1 MPAILKN
8 NAVSRLAA
16 SITIDD
22 LQLSVSA
29 GDGSKFPALTAG
41 QWFPLTLMRANG
53 SLEIIRVTARN
64 GDLLTIVR
72 GQETT
77 APLAFTAGDRVEM
90 RVTADLLNGKLD
102 KEGGVMTGTLTLA
115 ADLTTYRPATPATGA
130 IFFGQ
135 GGSSYLYYDG
145 ANYALAGGG
154 LTVNGQVAWT
164 AGNFNPASYMP
175 LAGGNF
181 TGQIGIYNT
190 SPTMMFYDTDWGPR
204 QLHCNSGLIGF
215 LTSGGGWGMYSDN
228 SGNLIATAN
237 IGAYSDRKHKK
248 KISTIKGGLEL
259 VESLRGVRYT
269 DKRTGKRRVGVI
281 AQEVRRVLP
290 QVVGESPDGLYVDY
304 GNITGPLIEAVK
316 ELAAKVRK
324 LEGK

>member
-41 QWFPLTLMRANG
+41 QWFPLTLMRADG

-90 RVTADLLNGKLD
+90 RITADLMNGKLD
-102 KEGGVMTGTLTLA
+102 KEGGVVTGALTLT
-115 ADLTTYRPATPATGA
+115 ADLTTYRPGAPTTGA
-130 IFFGQ
+130 VFLGNS
-135 GGSSYLYYDG
+135 GSSYIFFDG
-145 ANYALAGGG
+145 TSYSLGGAG
-154 LTVNGQVAWT
+154 TIWST
-164 AGNFNPASYMP
+164 SNFNPAAYMP
-175 LAGGNF
+175 LTGANF
-181 TGQIGIYNT
+181 TGNFGIYNT
-190 SPTMMFYDTDWGPR
+190 SPTVMFYDTDWGPR
-204 QLHCNSGLIGF
+204 QLHCNGGLIGF
-215 LTSGGGWGMYSDN
+215 LTSGGGWGCYSDN
-228 SGNLIATAN
+228 AGTFIASGN

-248 KISTIKGGLEL
+248 KIRTIKGGLGL

-269 DKRTGKRRVGVI
+269 DKRTGEARVGVI
-281 AQEVRRVLP
+281 AQEVRDVLP
-290 QVVGESPDGLYVDY
+290 EVVGESPDGLYVDY
-304 GNITGPLIEAVK
+304 GNIAGPLIEAVK
-316 ELAAKVRK
+316 ELSAKVRK